1 MTGTDNIPER
11 EDGHLDVLHEHLLRN
26 RAKSQNRTLV
36 LANSCEIL
44 KIPPL
49 FLLPSSSYGGVM
61 TELSKINCN
70 SKPVPVLPKMQYS
83 SHSSHTMDIIEK
95 FNVLEGR
102 SDFEK

>member
-1 MTGTDNIPER
+1 
-11 EDGHLDVLHEHLLRN
+11 
-26 RAKSQNRTLV
+26 
-36 LANSCEIL
+36 
-44 KIPPL
+44 
-49 FLLPSSSYGGVM
+49 M

-83 SHSSHTMDIIEK
+83 SHSSHTMDIFEK